1 MDKAEL
7 RHYRDLV
14 LEAQELADEIDTLRD
29 RATSRSWPDG
39 QPHGSSVGDK
49 LGNIIVK
56 VADLSRMLEC
66 KQQALIYQ
74 RAQIETAIEQ
84 LDPVE
89 RRLIRLRYV
98 RGLSWERVCVEINYS
113 WRETHR
119 KHSEALKK
127 MAHFG
132 TL

>member
-1 MDKAEL
+1 LDKAEL

-14 LEAQELADEIDTLRD
+14 LEAKELEEEIDALRD
-29 RATSRSWPDG
+29 KVTSRTWPDG
-39 QPHGSSVGDK
+39 LPHGSGSGDK
-49 LGNIIVK
+49 LGNVVAKI
-56 VADLSRMLEC
+56 ADLSKLLEC

-74 RAQIETAIEQ
+74 RYQIESAIEQ

-98 RGLSWERVCVEINYS
+98 KGLSWERVCVGINYS

-132 TL
+132 T